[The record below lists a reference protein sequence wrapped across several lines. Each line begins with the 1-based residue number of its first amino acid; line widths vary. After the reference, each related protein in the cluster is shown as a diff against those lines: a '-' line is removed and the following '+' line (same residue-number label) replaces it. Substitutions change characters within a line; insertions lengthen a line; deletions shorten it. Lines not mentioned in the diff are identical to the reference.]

1 LILIDSRYYIRMIP
15 SEPVLFLSTSRKSSI
30 MKNRCR
36 RRPASLFLTSLLT
49 LRTTAFQLLAPSGRA
64 RTTTSTT
71 QLNYVQDMDLTFAT
85 FELDNHSSATE
96 DIRRPLHESLD
107 SMAVVYDRVETF
119 RSAMIQ
125 SRRTE
130 EETYTVM
137 LALHAAAGS
146 NDNCLSGA
154 ADLLTI
160 LVQDCEVGVDA
171 LVAAAFHYCSSN
183 DDDDVNDFELPEGS
197 LARQVT
203 KNAAHLKKTER
214 IASSMI
220 GGGTSSHEHLRNLL
234 LAETTN
240 WRALV
245 IRCAARLYQLKQ
257 LLCNKHTDSTTTS
270 SSAEQNR
277 LLAKEAMD
285 IYAPLASRLGMHRLK
300 NQIEDAAF
308 QILYKKQYAKVMS
321 LYHRWEMEPIMQRIQ
336 SKVETILKEDA
347 SLHEYASSIKV
358 TSRVKEPLSLWKKM
372 KRSKTQH
379 VHEVPDAIAL
389 RVIVDAKPQLERE
402 NIELTRARER
412 ALCYYVQNVLI
423 QEYLPPASAH
433 PTKKDYIA
441 HPKKNGY
448 QSLHHTADAEPYLV
462 EVQVRSGEMH
472 RVAEYG
478 IAAHWDYKLFE
489 KRSTFSNFTRTN
501 SLHRKIS
508 TRGNYKKRTDD
519 PYLKSVQQWQ
529 QAQEKKNKLSS
540 NVNYL
545 FHDKEVG
552 EVDLFAS
559 EKRVEAHLKP
569 YLEALTTTKSDLAR
583 EQVLVFLSPTATETR
598 SFVPRSGRILSLP
611 YGSCVLDAIRVV
623 EKQDGRHSGGR
634 HSRSCFHNGSQ
645 ITSLTQRL
653 RNGDVLSMMLQ
664 EH

>member
-1 LILIDSRYYIRMIP
+1 MIP
-15 SEPVLFLSTSRKSSI
+15 SEPAVCLRTSRTRSSTMKS
-30 MKNRCR
+30 RCR

-49 LRTTAFQLLAPSGRA
+49 LRTTAFPLLAPAGRA
-64 RTTTSTT
+64 RTIMTSTT

-96 DIRRPLHESLD
+96 DIRRPLHEALD
-107 SMAVVYDRVETF
+107 SSTAVVYDRVEAF

-146 NDNCLSGA
+146 NEKCLSEA

-171 LVAAAFHYCSSN
+171 LVAAAFHYCTNN
-183 DDDDVNDFELPEGS
+183 DDVHDFELPEGS

-203 KNAAHLKKTER
+203 QNAAHLKKTER

-257 LLCNKHTDSTTTS
+257 LLGSQHTDSTFT

-336 SKVETILKEDA
+336 TKVEMILNEDA
-347 SLHEYASSIKV
+347 SLQEYASSIKV

-372 KRSKTQH
+372 KRSKAQH
-379 VHEVPDAIAL
+379 VHKVPDAIAL
-389 RVIVDAKPQLERE
+389 RVIVDAKPQLEGE

-423 QEYLPPASAH
+423 QEYLPPALAH
-433 PTKKDYIA
+433 PIKKDYIA

-489 KRSTFSNFTRTN
+489 KRSSLSNVTRTN
-501 SLHRKIS
+501 HSLHRKIS
-508 TRGNYKKRTDD
+508 TRGPSQKRTDD

-529 QAQEKKNKLSS
+529 QAQENKHKRSS
-540 NVNYL
+540 HVNYL
-545 FHDKEVG
+545 FHDQQVG

-598 SFVPRSGRILSLP
+598 SFVPRSGQILSLP